1 MSERFEVNAHI
12 TPADLDAALAFIRKR
27 ARKRSDAVEGVSV
40 ALFAVMF
47 ATCEGLVD
55 CGLSVENVDSMLNQF
70 RQQVISKIKLAQMEG
85 VH

>member
-1 MSERFEVNAHI
+1 MSERFEVSAHV

-55 CGLSVENVDSMLNQF
+55 CGLSVENVDSLLNQF
-70 RQQVISKIKLAQMEG
+70 RQQITNKIKLVQMEG
-85 VH
+85 MH

>member
-1 MSERFEVNAHI
+1 MSEQFEINAHV
-12 TPADLDAALAFIRKR
+12 TPADLDAALAFIKKR

-55 CGLSVENVDSMLNQF
+55 CGLSVENIDSLLNQF
-70 RQQVISKIKLAQMEG
+70 RRQITSKIQLLQTEG
-85 VH
+85 LH

>member
-1 MSERFEVNAHI
+1 MSERFEVSAHL
-12 TPADLDAALAFIRKR
+12 TSADLDAALAFIRKR

-55 CGLSVENVDSMLNQF
+55 CGLSVENVDSLLNQF
-70 RQQVISKIKLAQMEG
+70 RQQITNKIKLVQMEG
-85 VH
+85 MH

>member
-1 MSERFEVNAHI
+1 MSDRFEVNAHV

-27 ARKRSDAVEGVSV
+27 ARKRSDAVDGVSV

-70 RQQVISKIKLAQMEG
+70 RQQVISKIKLVHMEG